1 MVQNQKSVYEKL
13 GVKRIINAKG
23 CVTTLGG
30 SLMKPEVLDALADAS
45 RHHVHLNELL
55 TKASNRI
62 AELTGAEAA
71 FISSGAA
78 ACLLLTAAAC
88 LTGKNESAVLKLPSL
103 STERNEFLDSI
114 VDEHTYIHQAFRTS
128 GGKVIIVGDENN
140 VSVEDYA
147 NAINSNTAALLFFY
161 GEQSK
166 AQLAE
171 VVELGKKE
179 GIPVIV
185 DAASQLPPKSN
196 LYDLIEIG
204 ADLVVFS
211 GGKGIGGP
219 QCSGIILGR
228 KDLVDACVM
237 NASPNSAIG
246 RALKVGKE
254 EIVGLVTALEN
265 FVETDEDQ
273 LLNEWLNRAN
283 TILQSAD
290 GISKIGT
297 EIKYYP
303 KGGAHT
309 PVEPVAI
316 ISLLDLENA
325 AERIQEK
332 LVSGDPSIEIDI
344 EENSLVIGTM
354 SLKTG
359 DAEIIAEKLSEAYKM
374 L

>member
-1 MVQNQKSVYEKL
+1 MTQNQKSVYEKL

-23 CVTTLGG
+23 CITTLGG
-30 SLMKPEVLDALADAS
+30 SIMKPEVLDAMADAS

-78 ACLLLTAAAC
+78 ACLLLTAAGC
-88 LTGKNESAVLKLPSL
+88 LTGTDQSAVLKLPAL
-103 STERNEFLDSI
+103 STDRNEFLVSI
-114 VDEHTYIHQAFRTS
+114 VDEHSYIHQAFRTS
-128 GGKVIIVGDENN
+128 GGKVINIGDENN
-140 VSVEDYA
+140 VTVEDYA
-147 NAINSNTAALLFFY
+147 NAISSNTAALLFFY

-166 AQLAE
+166 AQLVE
-171 VVELGKKE
+171 VVALGKSK

-185 DAASQLPPKSN
+185 DAAAQLPPKSN
-196 LYDLIEIG
+196 LYDLVEIG

-228 KDLVDACVM
+228 KDLVDACAM

-246 RALKVGKE
+246 RTLKVGKE

-265 FVETDEDQ
+265 FVETDEDE
-273 LLNEWLNRAN
+273 LLSEWSSRAN
-283 TILQSAD
+283 TILKSAN
-290 GISKIGT
+290 GIANIGT
-297 EIKYYP
+297 DIRYYP
-303 KGGAHT
+303 QGGSHT

-316 ISLLDLENA
+316 ITLLDLENA
-325 AERIQEK
+325 AERIQEI
-332 LVSGDPSIEIDI
+332 LAQGDPSIEIDI
-344 EENSLVIGTM
+344 EENQLVMSTM
-354 SLKTG
+354 SLKNG
-359 DAEIIAEKLSEAYKM
+359 DAEIIAGKLSEAYKI